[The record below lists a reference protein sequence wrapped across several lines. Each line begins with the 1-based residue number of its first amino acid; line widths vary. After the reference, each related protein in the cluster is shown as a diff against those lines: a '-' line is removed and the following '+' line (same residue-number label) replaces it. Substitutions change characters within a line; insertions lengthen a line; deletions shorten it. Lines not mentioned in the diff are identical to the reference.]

1 MKQKHRMASL
11 LAAALLLAL
20 CAGCGADQTA
30 APADP
35 PKGETVTT
43 ADYTLSLP
51 AGFTAQ
57 EKEDGTVTLLL
68 DGKEVGGV
76 TTLSFA
82 NAEELL
88 TMDVTSESSQGMTEK
103 LVQMIAPEE
112 DMASML
118 SLQQDSILL
127 SLAPDRP
134 EGAEEEVLHQLFP
147 QGDRLYDLFFQR
159 SQVTEEQQQGLADGF
174 ALNEKPAA

>member
-118 SLQQDSILL
+118 SLQKDSILL

>member
-11 LAAALLLAL
+11 LAAAMLLAL
-20 CAGCGADQTA
+20 CAGCGVDQTA

-43 ADYTLSLP
+43 TDYTLSLP
-51 AGFTAQ
+51 EGFTAQ

-76 TTLSFA
+76 TTISFA
-82 NAEELL
+82 NAADLL
-88 TMDVTSESSQGMTEK
+88 TIDVLSESGRDTTEN
-103 LVQMIAPEE
+103 LVRLIAPEG

-118 SLQQDSILL
+118 TIEEGCLLL
-127 SLAPDRP
+127 SLAPDTP
-134 EGAEEEVLHQLFP
+134 EGAGEATLHHLFP
-147 QGDRLYDLFFQR
+147 QGDQLYDLHFQT
-159 SQVTEEQQQGLADGF
+159 SQVPEDQQQILADGF